1 MASAKTVVVRQ
12 QLEWH
17 SGLIK
22 LSKPKLEGD
31 LGGPRDPRNVEV
43 KDKEKTY
50 DKKILAEAWEVAA
63 TQR

>member
-1 MASAKTVVVRQ
+1 M
-12 QLEWH
+12 
-17 SGLIK
+17 K

-31 LGGPRDPRNVEV
+31 LGGPRDLRNVEV

-50 DKKILAEAWEVAA
+50 DKKILAEAWKDAA